1 MAISMIMPKVDV
13 DQETG
18 TILEWLKSEGQRVE
32 EGETILVIETD
43 KIAIEVE
50 SPENGILAGVSAYP
64 GDVIPVGTVIAYIL
78 AEGEELPDGVI
89 QPSVTPGPSMTET
102 PVGIEDG
109 QLQDGDQI
117 PLTSMRR
124 SIVEKLNASFL
135 SIPPIQFSGGI
146 DMTEFNKVRTN
157 YNDLI
162 TPRGEDRVSVT
173 ALLVK
178 LLARTL
184 EDHPLLNS
192 TLQDEVI
199 LLHEEINIGLVVA
212 LENGLIVPVL
222 KNANQKGIGEIA
234 EESNDLIAR
243 ARKGKLTS
251 KDIKGATFS
260 ISNLGPFG
268 VEQFTA
274 IINPPEVAVLAVGAI
289 LPTVVPLEG
298 DKIEVRPLMRFTLS
312 ADHRVLDGV
321 IVARFIT
328 DLKTR
333 IENPKLENY

>member
-1 MAISMIMPKVDV
+1 
-13 DQETG
+13 
-18 TILEWLKSEGQRVE
+18 
-32 EGETILVIETD
+32 
-43 KIAIEVE
+43 
-50 SPENGILAGVSAYP
+50 
-64 GDVIPVGTVIAYIL
+64 
-78 AEGEELPDGVI
+78 
-89 QPSVTPGPSMTET
+89 
-102 PVGIEDG
+102 
-109 QLQDGDQI
+109 
-117 PLTSMRR
+117 
-124 SIVEKLNASFL
+124 
-135 SIPPIQFSGGI
+135 
-146 DMTEFNKVRTN
+146 MTEFNKVRTN

-234 EESNDLIAR
+234 EESNDLITR

-289 LPTVVPLEG
+289 LPTVVPVDG
-298 DKIEVRPLMRFTLS
+298 DKIEVRPFMRFTLS

-321 IVARFIT
+321 IAARFIT